1 MKFAH
6 PESRHS
12 GIVVALSALRSESSH
27 ACGEFPDL
35 VLLGDLARSWNFD
48 LVQLLPVND
57 TGGMSS
63 PYTALSAFALHP
75 LYLRLSDLPEARS
88 RPEFAQKARAL
99 ADMHAADERFAYG
112 PYRAAK
118 LALLE
123 ELFTASRGKREADA
137 WLEAVGGFPDW
148 LEENSWVKGYAIFS
162 ELKRR
167 AGGKPWWEW
176 ARYRDPGAAG

>member
-63 PYTALSAFALHP
+63 PYTALSAFALH
-75 LYLRLSDLPEARS
+75 
-88 RPEFAQKARAL
+88 QIGRA
-99 ADMHAADERFAYG
+99 H
-112 PYRAAK
+112 
-118 LALLE
+118 
-123 ELFTASRGKREADA
+123 
-137 WLEAVGGFPDW
+137 V
-148 LEENSWVKGYAIFS
+148 
-162 ELKRR
+162 
-167 AGGKPWWEW
+167 
-176 ARYRDPGAAG
+176 